1 MPYIRQ
7 AARNRFDDLL
17 SHLNKSLPCD
27 AGELNYLITK
37 ICDRYLTVKNPNY
50 AVINEIVGVV
60 ECVKQ
65 EFYRRVASPY
75 EDVKIRTNGD
85 VYGDVYEIK

>member
-7 AARNRFDDLL
+7 AAKNRFNEVLL
-17 SHLNKSLPCD
+17 QLNKSLPAD
-27 AGELNYLITK
+27 VGELNYLITK
-37 ICDRYLTVKNPNY
+37 ICDRYLTVKNPSH

-65 EFYRRVASPY
+65 EFYRRIAAKF
-75 EDVKIRTNGD
+75 EDKKRNLNGD
-85 VYGDVYEIK
+85 VYDTVI